1 MPGKLD
7 CLLVTRISRRGRLIA
22 RAAVPVL
29 LALAAAVPATAQRE
43 LFPVFSVRA
52 GAYVLTNETTIGLSG
67 GESVDLERDFG
78 LGADQTLASLWLD
91 WQPAK
96 RHLFR
101 LGYYQLSLDGSR
113 RIDRTIDW
121 GDVTYP
127 AGANVSVELEQT
139 VYEVDWTWWLV
150 RGERGAF
157 GTALGATVLEF
168 SASADAQVR
177 VGNSTR
183 DLHEEASST
192 APVPTIGLAAR
203 AQPFSQLWLDAE
215 VRILPGVQF
224 DTIEGDA
231 MYVSASAEWQAL
243 RHLSLGLNWT
253 GFEVDA
259 TVDDSRFDGDLDFT
273 NSGTQLY
280 ARFIF

>member
-1 MPGKLD
+1 MSETLD
-7 CLLVTRISRRGRLIA
+7 RQRGQLLLQ
-22 RAAVPVL
+22 AAVPVL
-29 LALAAAVPATAQRE
+29 RALTLAAPAAAQRE

-52 GAYVLTNETTIGLSG
+52 GAYVLSNETTIGLSG
-67 GESVDLERDFG
+67 GENVDLERDFG
-78 LGADQTLASLWLD
+78 LDAEQTLASLWLD
-91 WQPAK
+91 WQPAE

-101 LGYYQLSLDGSR
+101 LGYYKLSLDGGR

-121 GDVTYP
+121 GDTTYP
-127 AGANVSVELEQT
+127 AGAEVSVELEQT

-150 RGERGAF
+150 KGERGAF

-168 SASADAQVR
+168 SASADAEVR
-177 VGNSTR
+177 IGNSTR
-183 DLHEEASST
+183 QLHEDAEAT
-192 APVPTIGLAAR
+192 APVPTIGLAGR
-203 AQPFSQLWLDAE
+203 AQPLSQLWLDVEA
-215 VRILPGVQF
+215 RILPGVQF
-224 DTIEGDA
+224 DNIEGDA
-231 MYVSASAEWQAL
+231 MYLSASAEWQAL